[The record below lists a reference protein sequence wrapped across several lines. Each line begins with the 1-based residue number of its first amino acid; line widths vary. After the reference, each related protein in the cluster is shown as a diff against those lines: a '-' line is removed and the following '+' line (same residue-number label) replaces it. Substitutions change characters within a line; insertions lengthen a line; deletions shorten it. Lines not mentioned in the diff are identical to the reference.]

1 MAKLASQFVAL
12 PPERRALAFAQTAAR
27 MAASSVMVEKDFWV
41 SWLLGLLF
49 ADAELAPHLVFKGG
63 TSLSKVYGVIDR
75 FSEDI
80 DLSMSPAFV
89 GADEAA
95 FEAMKS
101 RTRRDAALAQM
112 QAQCGER
119 TRTFLMPRLE
129 QAIVEHLGHA
139 QRRRALAAL
148 RRRPCGALAGRALRV
163 PVGRSGGFDYLRREV
178 KLELGSLTDQRP
190 TEQHAVR
197 AWVVDDFP
205 AAFTDW
211 HCQVTALELPRTFWE
226 KATILHAEHHR
237 PADQADARSLRAA
250 LLRHGSLAGA
260 CRTPAPCS
268 QTMRSAL
275 GSSNGRAACS
285 RASGLATT
293 LRSQERFGCF
303 RPRPARRAGARLR
316 ADARDV
322 PGGAARVRCGA
333 RGARSCRAN
342 PQRTIVR
349 QQQGLSASCRRMSL
363 AKLPR
368 LWLSSLCKF
377 GLPLAAGLAASLR
390 YGRSRRTVAVRVR
403 LPAPG
408 PASPA
413 APRPRPW
420 CRGSRLPRR

>member
-12 PPERRALAFAQTAAR
+12 LPERRALAFAQTAAR

-95 FEAMKS
+95 FDAMKS
-101 RTRRDAALAQM
+101 RTRRDAALARM

-129 QAIVEHLGHA
+129 QAIVEHLGARQGHA
-139 QRRRALAAL
+139 PWL
-148 RRRPCGALAGRALRV
+148 RYEDDAVARS
-163 PVGRSGGFDYLRREV
+163 PVVHFEYPSAEDSGFDYLRREV

-190 TEQHAVR
+190 TGQHAVR

-237 PADQADARSLRAA
+237 PEDQATPDRYARHYSD
-250 LLRHGSLAGA
+250 
-260 CRTPAPCS
+260 
-268 QTMRSAL
+268 M
-275 GSSNGRAACS
+275 
-285 RASGLATT
+285 
-293 LRSQERFGCF
+293 
-303 RPRPARRAGARLR
+303 ARLLAHGN
-316 ADARDV
+316 ADAMLADHALCARVVEWKTRVFARQWACYDLAK
-322 PGGAARVRCGA
+322 PGTFRLLPPAARLGA
-333 RGARSCRAN
+333 LARDYAQMRAMFLA
-342 PQRTIVR
+342 PPPEFDAVLGVLEAAERTLNAR
-349 QQQGLSASCRRMSL
+349 
-363 AKLPR
+363 
-368 LWLSSLCKF
+368 
-377 GLPLAAGLAASLR
+377 
-390 YGRSRRTVAVRVR
+390 
-403 LPAPG
+403 
-408 PASPA
+408 
-413 APRPRPW
+413 
-420 CRGSRLPRR
+420 